1 MQRYFAKLIDNKIIL
16 DDGDVHHLLH
26 VMRAKVNEEIEV
38 VADNKLYSCLIKSL
52 NPLEI
57 VINYEIPQDS
67 ELPQEVTLFFALAKG
82 DKIDFVV
89 QKATELGASR
99 IVLVKTERCVT
110 KFEEKDISR
119 KLERFAKIAKEA
131 SEQSHRLRIPEIAG
145 VIDINNIP
153 SNLLADI
160 NLLAYEKE
168 AGETTSFFENVKK
181 DRPISIMVGPEGGFS
196 EKEVELLVKKYN
208 FVPIS
213 LGKRILRTETAAV
226 YALSVLGFILEK

>member
-1 MQRYFAKLIDNKIIL
+1 MQRYFAKQNNNKVIL

-26 VMRAKVNEEIEV
+26 VMRSKKGDEIETV
-38 VADNKLYSCLIKSL
+38 IDGKLYSAIVESI
-52 NPLEI
+52 NPLNI
-57 VINYEIPQDS
+57 VINYEIPLDS
-67 ELPQEVTLFFALAKG
+67 EIKEKITLFFALAKG

-89 QKATELGASR
+89 QKATELGVSR

-119 KLERFAKIAKEA
+119 KLERFNKIAKEA
-131 SEQSHRLRIPEIAG
+131 SEQSHRLRIPVIEG
-145 VIDINNIP
+145 VVDINNIP
-153 SNLLADI
+153 DAMLADI

-168 AGETTSFFENVKK
+168 AGSTGNFFDNVKK
-181 DRPISIMVGPEGGFS
+181 DKSISVMIGPEGGFS
-196 EKEVELLVKKYN
+196 IKEVEMLEKKYN
-208 FVPIS
+208 FLPIS